1 MIAVKAMST
10 TDTDPHNSVDPNV
23 WHYHPKVPIPQ
34 GGIFRRIWDPV
45 FVLKGIL
52 LSWFGL
58 YVRGLALGLITVL
71 WLTVLPSMD
80 EIAAAGTLWIG
91 QILLVNYALMLAW
104 AGGLHLYLHRYAKQG
119 RFLKFDTKPMRK
131 GPQYTFGDQVYDNMF
146 WTLAW
151 SVPIWTAHECGL
163 LWLLSQGMIPDN
175 SWDQSALWFVLLFVL
190 IPFVDSTHFYM
201 THRFLHWGRVYTHIH
216 SVHHRNVNVGPWSGM
231 SMHPIESAVFLS
243 PVLIHLFLPSHPIHI
258 VFHITWLSLGPATT
272 HCGFA
277 ALSIGGKEYPRL
289 GDFFHTLHHR
299 FFECNYGNSEV
310 PLDDHYGS
318 FHDGSQA
325 ATERINQRF
334 KALREAG
341 TS

>member
-1 MIAVKAMST
+1 M
-10 TDTDPHNSVDPNV
+10 
-23 WHYHPKVPIPQ
+23 
-34 GGIFRRIWDPV
+34 
-45 FVLKGIL
+45 
-52 LSWFGL
+52 
-58 YVRGLALGLITVL
+58 ITVL

-80 EIAAAGTLWIG
+80 EIAAAGLWIG

-104 AGGLHLYLHRYAKQG
+104 AGGFLASLRED

-151 SVPIWTAHECGL
+151 SVPIWTAYECGL

-175 SWDQSALWFVLLFVL
+175 SWDQSALWFVLLFRADPL
-190 IPFVDSTHFYM
+190 CRQHALLYDTPFSALGD
-201 THRFLHWGRVYTHIH
+201 VYTHIH
-216 SVHHRNVNVGPWSGM
+216 SVHHRNVNVGPWSEM
-231 SMHPIESAVFLS
+231 SMHPIESAIFLS

-289 GDFFHTLHHR
+289 GDFFHRCTT
-299 FFECNYGNSEV
+299 
-310 PLDDHYGS
+310 GS
-318 FHDGSQA
+318 LSAITAISRCRSTITTAVSTTAAKPRPSGS
-325 ATERINQRF
+325 INGSKR
-334 KALREAG
+334 
-341 TS
+341 